1 MLSAYLHDAPQP
13 TAGELPG
20 LDDHDARVLAAEA
33 LALLVTPLS
42 DMIGSTKRARVRGP
56 LVPAVDPPG
65 LPWQLSA
72 DLEHGFVIGG
82 KAFIA
87 DPLAMLRSFVALLE
101 QWWAQPAE
109 RRALAWGDQWAWRD
123 LLADMSRVDERVTAL
138 LSLVVHPGSFT
149 TLLRKIDREKVV
161 AAFADRLPDLT
172 GDLDRDLHA
181 VVVALQA
188 ENGGHGVDLN
198 APPLVNAWSGSVDT
212 GGAWL
217 VRGQVDRR
225 DRVPAWVSQNMV
237 TLTVGRFR
245 QMPADPTQATLTALV
260 DELYSDQPVI
270 KREGKK
276 RDVLAFALGMRPGDL
291 VATDDSGRLRLGR
304 VQEGDAALDSIGG
317 TTLLTRPVAWS
328 SSNEMK
334 ITELPGTVRSRLRF
348 KGEDIVNLTEIL
360 DELESLEAGASD
372 VDAEAEDDPD
382 ILNDRVSEPEPL
394 PRAVLR
400 CDTAALAT
408 ELYHTDDSWLVELL
422 DSLNERRQVILEGP
436 PGVGKTFLVQA
447 LMRSCGLTPNE
458 QALVARQS

>member
-1 MLSAYLHDAPQP
+1 
-13 TAGELPG
+13 
-20 LDDHDARVLAAEA
+20 
-33 LALLVTPLS
+33 
-42 DMIGSTKRARVRGP
+42 
-56 LVPAVDPPG
+56 
-65 LPWQLSA
+65 
-72 DLEHGFVIGG
+72 
-82 KAFIA
+82 
-87 DPLAMLRSFVALLE
+87 
-101 QWWAQPAE
+101 
-109 RRALAWGDQWAWRD
+109 
-123 LLADMSRVDERVTAL
+123 MSRVDERVTAL

-348 KGEDIVNLTEIL
+348 KGEEDVPG
-360 DELESLEAGASD
+360 AGAHALLRA
-372 VDAEAEDDPD
+372 DAERTGTSA
-382 ILNDRVSEPEPL
+382 VSPHLLLRGLRRRL
-394 PRAVLR
+394 PP
-400 CDTAALAT
+400 
-408 ELYHTDDSWLVELL
+408 H
-422 DSLNERRQVILEGP
+422 RR
-436 PGVGKTFLVQA
+436 
-447 LMRSCGLTPNE
+447 R
-458 QALVARQS
+458 

>member
-1 MLSAYLHDAPQP
+1 
-13 TAGELPG
+13 
-20 LDDHDARVLAAEA
+20 V
-33 LALLVTPLS
+33 
-42 DMIGSTKRARVRGP
+42 
-56 LVPAVDPPG
+56 
-65 LPWQLSA
+65 
-72 DLEHGFVIGG
+72 
-82 KAFIA
+82 
-87 DPLAMLRSFVALLE
+87 
-101 QWWAQPAE
+101 
-109 RRALAWGDQWAWRD
+109 GDQWAWRD

-372 VDAEAEDDPD
+372 VGGAAVAEQPHEELVCLACSALEFRQSSPDLRPDLVTGVPGVIDAGDELPDADVPERWCLYLEVFQAERARTTLAQAACPLPQVRACRPD
-382 ILNDRVSEPEPL
+382 EPL
-394 PRAVLR
+394 SEMIA
-400 CDTAALAT
+400 
-408 ELYHTDDSWLVELL
+408 
-422 DSLNERRQVILEGP
+422 Q
-436 PGVGKTFLVQA
+436 
-447 LMRSCGLTPNE
+447 
-458 QALVARQS
+458 

>member
-1 MLSAYLHDAPQP
+1 
-13 TAGELPG
+13 
-20 LDDHDARVLAAEA
+20 V
-33 LALLVTPLS
+33 
-42 DMIGSTKRARVRGP
+42 
-56 LVPAVDPPG
+56 
-65 LPWQLSA
+65 
-72 DLEHGFVIGG
+72 
-82 KAFIA
+82 
-87 DPLAMLRSFVALLE
+87 
-101 QWWAQPAE
+101 
-109 RRALAWGDQWAWRD
+109 GDQWAWRD

-372 VDAEAEDDPD
+372 VGGAAVAQPAQRQDLAAFEFAFDVGEAAAEADGDAGKARPTHP
-382 ILNDRVSEPEPL
+382 LALAEPL
-394 PRAVLR
+394 AREVLVDSGIAGGIAPWCLIR
-400 CDTAALAT
+400 LGPVALHRLPARPAGGAGQWEGGWWHKVVGAARLW
-408 ELYHTDDSWLVELL
+408 S
-422 DSLNERRQVILEGP
+422 R
-436 PGVGKTFLVQA
+436 
-447 LMRSCGLTPNE
+447 
-458 QALVARQS
+458 